1 LREPTIARNYAQALF
16 QAAEPGNQT
25 ERFAAVLEALV
36 GAIEA
41 DERVRQALDSPRV
54 PKQTKVRI
62 VERALAEWAPER
74 FVRFVVAVVRRGR
87 QDMLGA
93 ISRQYQQLVDVKFN
107 RVHASVTLA
116 RPADAALREE
126 VQRRLSAALGK
137 DVVPHFHENPALLGG
152 VLVRVGDRVM
162 DGSLRRRLKQLR
174 RQMLGG

>member
-1 LREPTIARNYAQALF
+1 MREPTIARNYAQALF

-54 PKQTKVRI
+54 PKPTKVRI

>member
-41 DERVRQALDSPRV
+41 DERVRQAFDSPRV
-54 PKQTKVRI
+54 PKATKVRI
-62 VERALAEWAPER
+62 VERGLAGWAPER

-87 QDMLGA
+87 QYLLGA
-93 ISRQYQQLVDVKFN
+93 ISREYQQLADVKFN

-126 VQRRLSAALGK
+126 VRRRLSDALGK

-174 RQMLGG
+174 RQMLA